1 MVESVVGAVA
11 ASLAGAAI
19 AASAVSVSAAG
30 RSAAAATAGVIASAA
45 LAAAAT
51 ERCETAAS
59 GFSTNAAARVTC
71 AAALATWTDLWAC
84 TATCAICHARTWTAI
99 LCWTGI
105 AISREKAACW
115 TASVRVQKSQT
126 EPQRGST
133 GCAGACR
140 ALDSGAHNPHR
151 EPKAQPRAGGDPEQ
165 YNRTSSAHGDE
176 FR

>member
-11 ASLAGAAI
+11 ASPAGAAI

-99 LCWTGI
+99 RWTGTAI
-105 AISREKAACW
+105 ARADGRACLNTSGRVNSKPDSIILAAL
-115 TASVRVQKSQT
+115 AAL
-126 EPQRGST
+126 EPI
-133 GCAGACR
+133 
-140 ALDSGAHNPHR
+140 
-151 EPKAQPRAGGDPEQ
+151 
-165 YNRTSSAHGDE
+165 
-176 FR
+176 